1 MFWKSITLDNYIP
14 FSHSGNKHVHLV
26 FDDPATAILGN
37 NGCGK
42 SSLLRELTPY
52 PATRTDYGKDGKV
65 IKVLIHNEHIFELTS
80 DFKNPTSPHSFK
92 KDGVEMNLSGTSDTQ
107 RDLVDEHFGINK
119 MILDILSGK
128 FRACSASKVERKA
141 VFSSAYPSDLSF
153 VLEYHKKVSSDA
165 RACGN
170 QLKLLRN
177 REAEVRSYL
186 VDDVE
191 RERMESFKTNAEA
204 LIDSIDKAVLL
215 LDSEIHRYKTKLL
228 SFVTLNYDYTGKTKR
243 QILDELKELTQK
255 IMLAK
260 MKTNIGKHMQDVND
274 WGSVKY
280 VDAKFV
286 NNVQMAKVQIDI
298 VKEKAETLRDELN
311 KFYTSKQARQAAS
324 GRSDLE
330 ARLIATNEEIGK
342 LLSKLGCKESSSEMT
357 GDLVQSTFCD
367 TIFTKVLPHLR
378 KWADNFHMSGY
389 KMYTR
394 EQLMEAQSE
403 LSRVASDLVL
413 HRKWAEEL
421 VPQIDAARDRIS
433 RLTSR
438 SYPSDCTRVCP
449 MRSSMESSIK
459 LNDEQ
464 LKLLVSKKSDLDEKI
479 EYLEARVRKLDPICK
494 DQVKLHGDFEQHF
507 MSHIKSFGLEA
518 IAFGESDPYE
528 FMNERPSEAV
538 NRISIACTNTIN
550 LENLRSLEA
559 EKVNIEAQLAAMS
572 AVQDAGISAEL
583 LDELVADKELQLD
596 KTIDVIDKLESVKR
610 ENEEKAYAIR
620 SLWCSMDEAMQRVKD
635 IETFLNKGRCEAVI
649 RYESGIV
656 EDLLKA
662 KHDISN
668 QLFSIN
674 KTLNSQQKY
683 RDILDS
689 EILPTSASVKKEKD
703 LLETIAKGLSPNSGL
718 PCIHLKRFINRII
731 ARANAFI
738 KEVWYYDMELMYL
751 GDEDELDFSI
761 GILIRHNSTVKD
773 LSLLSMGQRAIVD
786 LAINL
791 GICVERGWFDQYP
804 MMADEVDAALTD
816 EHRTRLVSM
825 ISRLLDENILR
836 QLFLVNHFA
845 IQTGMHHCGSVV
857 LSPEGIVLPSEYN
870 KNCDIS

>member
-1 MFWKSITLDNYIP
+1 MFWKSITLDNYLP
-14 FSHSGNKHVHLV
+14 FSHSGNRHVHLV

-52 PATRTDYGKDGKV
+52 PATRTDYGKDGKIV
-65 IKVLIHNEHIFELTS
+65 KVLSHNGHTFELTS
-80 DFKNPTSPHSFK
+80 DFKNATSPHSFK

-107 RDLVDEHFGINK
+107 RDLVEEHFCINK

-128 FRACSASKVERKA
+128 FRVCSASKVERKA

-177 REAEVRSYL
+177 REAEIRSYL

-204 LIDSIDKAVLL
+204 LIDNIDKAVLL
-215 LDSEIHRYKTKLL
+215 LDSEIQRYKTKLL
-228 SFVTLNYDYTGKTKR
+228 GFGTLNYDYTGRTKR
-243 QILDELKELTQK
+243 QILDELKDLTRK

-260 MKTNIGKHMQDVND
+260 METDIGRHMQDVND
-274 WGSVKY
+274 WGSIKY
-280 VDAKFV
+280 VDAKFS
-286 NNVQMAKVQIDI
+286 NKAQMARVQIDI
-298 VKEKAETLRDELN
+298 VKEKAESLRDELN
-311 KFYTSKQARQAAS
+311 KFYASKQARQAAS

-330 ARLIATNEEIGK
+330 SRLVVVNKEIGV
-342 LLSKLGCKESSSEMT
+342 LRDKLGCKDSSS
-357 GDLVQSTFCD
+357 GISADLVQSTFCD

-394 EQLMEAQSE
+394 EQLMEAQNE
-403 LSRVASDLVL
+403 LGRVSSDLVL

-421 VPQIDAARDRIS
+421 MPQIDAARDRIS

-438 SYPSDCTRVCP
+438 SYPADCTRVCP

-464 LKLLVSKKSDLDEKI
+464 LKLLVAKKSDLDEKI
-479 EYLEARVRKLDPICK
+479 EYLEAKARKLDPICK

-507 MSHIKSFGLEA
+507 MTHVKSFGLEA
-518 IAFGESDPYE
+518 IAFGECDPYE

-550 LENLRSLEA
+550 LENLRSLES
-559 EKVNIEAQLAAMS
+559 EKTSIEAQLAAIV
-572 AVQDAGISAEL
+572 VQETGISAEM
-583 LDELVADKELQLD
+583 LDELVADKEAQLD
-596 KTIDVIDKLESVKR
+596 KTIDVIDKLETVRR
-610 ENEEKAYAIR
+610 ENEEKVYAVR
-620 SLWCSMDEAMQRVKD
+620 KLWCSMDEAMQRAKD
-635 IETFLNKGRCEAVI
+635 IETFLNRGRCEAVI
-649 RYESGIV
+649 QYESGIV

-674 KTLNSQQKY
+674 KTLSSQQKY
-683 RDILDS
+683 KDILET
-689 EILPTSASVKKEKD
+689 EILPTTASVKKEKD

-751 GDEDELDFSI
+751 GEEDELDFSI

-786 LAINL
+786 LAVNL
-791 GICVERGWFDQYP
+791 GICVERGWFEHYP
-804 MMADEVDAALTD
+804 MMADEIDAALTD

-825 ISRLLDENILR
+825 ISRLLDESILK

-845 IQTGMHHCGSVV
+845 IQTGMHHCGCVV
-857 LSPEGIVLPSEYN
+857 LSTECIVLPAEYN